1 VFEGGVVVMSF
12 GLVWMV
18 LILLG
23 VVVLAA
29 WWVKALFPSVSTAA
43 SQDRERAQTPL
54 EIARRRYAAGE
65 ITKEQ
70 YDEVVRA
77 VS

>member
-1 VFEGGVVVMSF
+1 MSF

-23 VVVLAA
+23 ALALAA
-29 WWVKALFPSVSTAA
+29 LVVKALFPSVSTAA
-43 SQDRERAQTPL
+43 SGDRERAETPL
-54 EIARRRYAAGE
+54 EVARRRYAAGE

>member
-1 VFEGGVVVMSF
+1 MSF

-23 VVVLAA
+23 AVVLAA
-29 WWVKALFPSVSTAA
+29 WLVKALFPSVSTAV
-43 SQDRERAQTPL
+43 SRDRERAETPV
-54 EIARRRYAAGE
+54 EFARRRYAAGE
-65 ITKEQ
+65 ITKEP
-70 YDEVVRA
+70 YDEDDRA

>member
-1 VFEGGVVVMSF
+1 MSA
-12 GLVWMV
+12 GLVWMI

-23 VVVLAA
+23 VIALAA
-29 WWVKALFPSVSTAA
+29 WLVKALFPTASA
-43 SQDRERAQTPL
+43 AEADRAHAETPV

-65 ITKEQ
+65 ITKER
-70 YDEVVRA
+70 YEAIVRA

>member
-1 VFEGGVVVMSF
+1 MSF
-12 GLVWMV
+12 GLVWMI

-23 VVVLAA
+23 AVALAA
-29 WWVKALFPSVSTAA
+29 WFVKVLFPSASAA
-43 SQDRERAQTPL
+43 ERDPADAETPV

-65 ITKEQ
+65 ITKER
-70 YDEVVRA
+70 YDEIVRA